1 MKKLLKN
8 DWEFNILNIY
18 NYNKPGSFSSYFDF
32 IKKNH
37 KKLPGDLLEAGV
49 HKGKSLLSVALFLKE
64 IGSKKKVYGYDS
76 WAGFPKNQKNN
87 PMDHF
92 LRWKELLKKKN
103 ITKAHYNDVLKNRKL
118 ICFLKKKN
126 NNKINSYNLSSS
138 GDFSNCSITELQ
150 EKIKFL
156 KLDNIILVKGD
167 FEKTLENK
175 NKKFH
180 NLFAAI
186 IDADLYSSYNKA
198 LPFIWGN
205 LVKNG
210 FLFLDEYYSLKF
222 PGARIACDNFFKD
235 MYSKPK
241 KTKQVKGDF
250 ERWYIKKNN

>member
-1 MKKLLKN
+1 MKNFLKK

-18 NYNKPGSFSSYFDF
+18 NYNKPGSFSSYFEF

-64 IGSKKKVYGYDS
+64 IGSKKKVYGYDT
-76 WAGFPKNQKNN
+76 WTGFPKNQKNN

-92 LRWKELLKKKN
+92 LRWKELLKKKS
-103 ITKAHYNDVLKNRKL
+103 ITKTHYNDVLKNRKF
-118 ICFLKKKN
+118 ISFLKKKN

-150 EKIKFL
+150 KKIKFL
-156 KLDNIILVKGD
+156 KLDNIVLVKGD
-167 FEKTLENK
+167 FAETLVNE
-175 NKKFH
+175 NKKFN

-198 LPFIWGN
+198 LPFIWEN

-235 MYSKPK
+235 KNSKPK
-241 KTKQVKGDF
+241 KIKQIKGDF
-250 ERWYIKKNN
+250 ERWYVKKK

>member
-1 MKKLLKN
+1 MKNFLKN

-92 LRWKELLKKKN
+92 LRWKELLKKKS
-103 ITKAHYNDVLKNRKL
+103 ITKTHYNDVLKNRKL
-118 ICFLKKKN
+118 ISFLKKKN

-138 GDFSNCSITELQ
+138 GDFSNCSITELR

-156 KLDNIILVKGD
+156 KLDNIVLVKGD
-167 FEKTLENK
+167 FSKTLVNK
-175 NKKFH
+175 NKKFN

-235 MYSKPK
+235 TNSKPK
-241 KTKQVKGDF
+241 KIKQVKGDF
-250 ERWYIKKNN
+250 ERWYVKKNN